1 MSAEHAHGAHSHDG
15 PPGGAGWI
23 VLDAI
28 VCATAAA
35 LLGLFAEWWI
45 QQRRA
50 ARARAA
56 LLDMDRPA
64 PGPLVD
70 MEALRQ
76 YVEREQESRGQA
88 QPDPGP
94 AKGAGD

>member
-1 MSAEHAHGAHSHDG
+1 MSAEQQHPHSHDG

-28 VCATAAA
+28 VCATVAA
-35 LLGLFAEWWI
+35 LLGLFVEWWI

-56 LLDMDRPA
+56 LLDMGRPA
-64 PGPLVD
+64 GGPLVD
-70 MEALRQ
+70 VEALRTA
-76 YVEREQESRGQA
+76 VEREREQGQA
-88 QPDPGP
+88 QPDPGS

>member
-56 LLDMDRPA
+56 LLDMRPVTEPA
-64 PGPLVD
+64 G
-70 MEALRQ
+70 E
-76 YVEREQESRGQA
+76 GQA
-88 QPDPGP
+88 QPDPGT
-94 AKGAGD
+94 A